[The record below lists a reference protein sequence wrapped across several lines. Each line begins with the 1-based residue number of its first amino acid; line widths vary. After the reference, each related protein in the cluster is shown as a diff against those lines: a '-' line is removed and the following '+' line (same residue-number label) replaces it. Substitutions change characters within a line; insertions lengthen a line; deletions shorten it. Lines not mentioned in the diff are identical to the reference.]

1 MKRIAFGFFVLV
13 AASCTPQISAADP
26 AQIYMPDGQLMS
38 HPIRV
43 YVSGTNL
50 TEAQQP
56 KLRLAGQH
64 VFSQPDAAQQKDQ
77 AACLVVSEQSWN
89 EVVAGQTVS
98 REGTLLLFDLSH
110 YPVPWYK
117 ATIRF
122 DPWLSWSAVP
132 PGQEPAQVKLVGKSV
147 YLGRLWV
154 AFLWTSIVVGT
165 LVLAIW
171 SWSVQ
176 KKKGHGA
183 WLICGED
190 GYLSVWRTQLA
201 AWTIAVG
208 GLVFCFGLLR
218 LEVPTIPE
226 SLVAL
231 MGMSVATGGFSS
243 AATRSLRKGL
253 LDAGKQPPLNPE
265 PPQLSNLIS
274 SYSPTSPDG
283 EVSISKAQMVF
294 WTGIILVLFI
304 AKSLLIGELWP
315 VPWEMVAL
323 TGVSQVGYVSDKAA
337 KHKALRKM
345 KSI

>member
-1 MKRIAFGFFVLV
+1 MKRIVFGFFVLV
-13 AASCTPQISAADP
+13 AASCTPQLSADDLP
-26 AQIYMPDGQLMS
+26 QIYMPDGQLMS
-38 HPIRV
+38 HPVRV

-50 TEAQQP
+50 TEAQEP

-64 VFSQPDAAQQKDQ
+64 VFSKPDSAQQKDQ
-77 AACLVVSEQSWN
+77 PASLVVPGQTWSE
-89 EVVAGQTVS
+89 EVAGQTVS
-98 REGTLLLFDLSH
+98 RQGTLLLFDLSH

-122 DPWLSWSAVP
+122 DPWLSWSAVS
-132 PGQEPAQVKLVGKSV
+132 PGQEPERVKLVGKSV

-154 AFLWTSIVVGT
+154 AVLWTAIVVGI

-171 SWSVQ
+171 SWSVR
-176 KKKGHGA
+176 KKTDHWA
-183 WLICGED
+183 RLICGED

-208 GLVFCFGLLR
+208 SLVFCFGLLR

-243 AATRSLRKGL
+243 AVTRSYRKKL
-253 LDAGKQPPLNPE
+253 LEVDKHLPRNPE
-265 PPQLSNLIS
+265 PPKFSNLIS
-274 SYSPTSPDG
+274 SYSPTSPEGD
-283 EVSISKAQMVF
+283 VSISKAQMVF
-294 WTGIILVLFI
+294 WTGVILVLFV

-323 TGVSQVGYVSDKAA
+323 TGVSQVGYVGDKAA
-337 KHKALRKM
+337 IHKADRKF
-345 KSI
+345 KTP